1 MSSSSSSSSEDED
14 EILIEKN
21 LESPVKPKS
30 EKCMEDLLELRW
42 YCLRVLWMAEVAAF
56 TALASVTF
64 MVFAGANPSI
74 VGCDNYKVNNC
85 LDLKSLQNRTGCVP
99 KINYQFKST
108 QVEFNYLCEEAKK
121 VKNTITVQTFGVLIG
136 AAVFG
141 QISDNIGRRKALL
154 ISTFGNAVFNVI
166 AGFSPDLLIFMIL
179 RTVCGIFAGGMT
191 VVQIVFMVENIP
203 RKHRM
208 WIQNSITWSPN
219 LIIYPFVAYL
229 AQDWRNLS
237 IIVGF
242 TSFVTFL
249 AVLIL
254 HESPRWLVQKGKI
267 EEARRVLNWK
277 MKKWPRQQKRSKKY
291 TFIHLFCT
299 WKMLAQTLTF
309 VTGIVCTTTIVYALM
324 YNMEKLSG
332 SLFWNSAW
340 IGASR
345 WVVNI
350 VVSILDYKFTWFG
363 RKIVNQLSMFFTI
376 LALGVMT
383 SYSYYGEKGT
393 ILTVGTFIAASM
405 CSQLFIVKYL
415 MVNELYPTAVRNL
428 AVSAVSTMSRIG
440 SMFSPQLFYLADY
453 ADWIPYAVLFGLQI
467 YDLVVFSIFIPETKG
482 VHLENHLPPKNQ
494 RIFRGKSRQQSSS
507 HQ

>member
-249 AVLIL
+249 ADIEKSAR
-254 HESPRWLVQKGKI
+254 HEQLLTYYTTVYETMEKDDKIAAKYSDLPTDERRVFKQFLLFVKNKDI
-267 EEARRVLNWK
+267 EEAAQLLPDHSYNVFNNSTNNHEKCTFYSESSLTLCK
-277 MKKWPRQQKRSKKY
+277 LIFKRICDT
-291 TFIHLFCT
+291 TFPDF
-299 WKMLAQTLTF
+299 
-309 VTGIVCTTTIVYALM
+309 
-324 YNMEKLSG
+324 
-332 SLFWNSAW
+332 
-340 IGASR
+340 
-345 WVVNI
+345 
-350 VVSILDYKFTWFG
+350 
-363 RKIVNQLSMFFTI
+363 
-376 LALGVMT
+376 
-383 SYSYYGEKGT
+383 
-393 ILTVGTFIAASM
+393 
-405 CSQLFIVKYL
+405 
-415 MVNELYPTAVRNL
+415 
-428 AVSAVSTMSRIG
+428 
-440 SMFSPQLFYLADY
+440 
-453 ADWIPYAVLFGLQI
+453 
-467 YDLVVFSIFIPETKG
+467 
-482 VHLENHLPPKNQ
+482 
-494 RIFRGKSRQQSSS
+494 
-507 HQ
+507 